1 MKLESDMKTNPIAII
16 TGASSGIGLELAK
29 LFARDS
35 HDLALIARSHDKLKS
50 IAEELQQIYGIQV
63 KYYSKDLSIY
73 STPEEI
79 FEALQS
85 EGGNIDVLVNNA
97 GFGWCGE
104 FAKMELTDAL
114 EMIQVNITALTHLT
128 RLFLPGMIERKNG
141 KILNIASTAA
151 FQPGPMMATYY
162 ASKAY
167 VLSFSEALSEELQG
181 TGVHVTVLCPG
192 PTTTNFGQRAGF
204 ANKKIFNGMLS
215 MDSRTVALDGYKG
228 LMKEKTLVISGW
240 KNWLGT
246 QLVRFMPRQIPAKIV
261 KRIQHKRGN

>member
-1 MKLESDMKTNPIAII
+1 MKTNPIALI

-29 LFARDS
+29 IFARES
-35 HDLALIARSHDKLKS
+35 HDLALVARSHDKLKS
-50 IAEELQQIYGIQV
+50 IAEDIQQTYSVQV
-63 KYYSKDLSIY
+63 KYYTKDLSIS

-97 GFGWCGE
+97 GFGWRGE

-114 EMIQVNITALTHLT
+114 EMIQVNITTLTHLT
-128 RLFLPGMIERKNG
+128 RLFLPGMVERKRG
-141 KILNIASTAA
+141 KILNVASTAA
-151 FQPGPMMATYY
+151 FQPGPMMAIYY

-181 TGVHVTVLCPG
+181 TGVTVTALCPG
-192 PTTTNFGQRAGF
+192 PTATGFGKRAGF
-204 ANKKIFNGMLS
+204 TNEKIFGDVLS
-215 MDSRTVALDGYKG
+215 MDSHTVALNGYKG
-228 LMKEKTLVISGW
+228 LMNGKPLVVSGW

-246 QLVRFMPRQIPAKIV
+246 QLIRFMPRPLPAKMIKKV
-261 KRIQHKRGN
+261 QQKRGA

>member
-1 MKLESDMKTNPIAII
+1 LRTNPIALI

-29 LFARDS
+29 LFARES
-35 HDLALIARSHDKLKS
+35 HDLALVARSHDKLIS
-50 IAEELQQIYGIQV
+50 IAEDLQQTYGVQV
-63 KYYSKDLSIY
+63 KCCTKDLSVS

-97 GFGWCGE
+97 GFGWRGE
-104 FAKMELTDAL
+104 FAQMELTDAL

-128 RLFLPGMIERKNG
+128 RLFLPGMIERKRG
-141 KILNIASTAA
+141 RILNVASTAA

-181 TGVHVTVLCPG
+181 TGVTVTAFCPG
-192 PTTTNFGQRAGF
+192 PTATEFGKRAGF
-204 ANKKIFNGMLS
+204 ENLKILGGTLS
-215 MDSRTVALDGYKG
+215 MDSRKVALDGYRG
-228 LMKEKTLVISGW
+228 LMKGKPLVVSGW

-246 QLVRFMPRQIPAKIV
+246 KLVRFIPRPLPARLIK
-261 KRIQHKRGN
+261 KFQQKRGH